1 MKKVFS
7 YLKFYWMP
15 VIALM
20 ALVFTQTML
29 ELQLPDYMA
38 KIINTGIIKQ
48 DMNFIY
54 SEGFKMLAIAFV
66 VMGIAIITSF
76 ISAKVGA
83 GLSNRLRKDLYKK
96 IEHFSLI
103 EFDKFSTASLITR
116 NTNDVQQV
124 QLLITMMLRMMI
136 AAPLYAIIG
145 FQKANALN
153 SGMSWIFA
161 ITIPLLVF
169 MIVTL
174 FAFVMPRFGLVQK
187 LTDRLNLTARENLT
201 GIRVVRAFNAQ
212 ETQAVKFN
220 QVNEEVRDNNT
231 VLQRT
236 MSFMMPG
243 ITLIMSFTT
252 ILIVWV
258 GAGKINSGSFNVGDM
273 MAFLQYASQ
282 MMFSFVMLSMAFIM
296 YPRAA
301 VSGKRISEVL
311 LTQPQILDPVDPV
324 PVNRGIGE
332 VSFND
337 VCFRYPNADET
348 VMEHIS
354 FTARP
359 GKTTAFI
366 GSTGSGK
373 STLVNLIPRFYDV
386 CGGSITIDGVDIRAM
401 KQSDLHD
408 KIGYIPQKGV
418 LFSGSIAHNLKYGK
432 EDATQEE
439 LAAAAAI
446 AQATD
451 FILEKE
457 GGYDSLIAQGATN
470 VSGGQKQRLSIARA
484 IVKKPEIYI
493 FDDSFSALDFKT
505 DSALRRALHEKLS
518 DATVLIVGQRVS
530 TIMNADQI
538 VVLEHGK
545 IAGIGTHRQLLE
557 TCPVYYEI
565 AASQL
570 TKEELA

>member
-7 YLKFYWMP
+7 YLRFYWMP
-15 VIALM
+15 VVALM

-29 ELQLPDYMA
+29 ELELPDYMA
-38 KIINTGIIKQ
+38 KIINTGIMQKNI
-48 DMNFIY
+48 DFIY
-54 SEGFKMLAIAFV
+54 SEGFKMLAIALI

-96 IEHFSLI
+96 IENFSLV

-124 QLLITMMLRMMI
+124 QLLITMMMRMMI

-161 ITIPLLVF
+161 VTIPLLVF
-169 MIVTL
+169 MIITL
-174 FAFVMPRFGLVQK
+174 FTFVMPRFGLVQK

-212 ETQAVKFN
+212 ATQAAKFN
-220 QVNEEVRDNNT
+220 QVNMDVRDNNT
-231 VLQRT
+231 IVQRI

-243 ITLIMSFTT
+243 ITMIMSFTT

-311 LTQPQILDPVDPV
+311 ATQPQILDPENPQAIS
-324 PVNRGIGE
+324 RGIGE
-332 VSFND
+332 VRFDD
-337 VCFRYPNADET
+337 VCFRYPNADEN
-348 VMEHIS
+348 VMEHVS

-386 CGGSITIDGVDIRAM
+386 CGGAITIDGVDIRNM

-418 LFSGSIAHNLKYGK
+418 LFSGSIGSNLKYGK
-432 EDATQEE
+432 EDATQEDLE
-439 LAAAAAI
+439 ASAAI
-446 AQATD
+446 AQAVD
-451 FILEKE
+451 FIQEKE
-457 GGYDSLIAQGATN
+457 GGYDYLIAQGATN

-538 VVLEHGK
+538 IVLENGK
-545 IAGIGTHRQLLE
+545 IAGIGTHHELLKS
-557 TCPVYYEI
+557 CPVYYEI

-570 TKEELA
+570 TKEELS

>member
-7 YLKFYWMP
+7 YLRFYWIQ
-15 VIALM
+15 VSALM
-20 ALVFTQTML
+20 ALVFAQTML
-29 ELQLPDYMA
+29 ELELPDYMA
-38 KIINTGIIKQ
+38 KIINTGIFKKDI
-48 DMNFIY
+48 NFIY
-54 SEGFKMLAIAFV
+54 SEGFKMLAIAFI

-76 ISAKVGA
+76 LSAKVGA

-96 IEHFSLI
+96 IENFSLI

-169 MIVTL
+169 MIATL
-174 FAFVMPRFGLVQK
+174 FTFVMPRFGLVQK

-212 ETQAVKFN
+212 DTQAAKFN

-231 VLQRT
+231 ILQRI

-311 LTQPQILDPVDPV
+311 MTEPEILDPKDPQ
-324 PVNRGIGE
+324 PVSRGIGE
-332 VSFND
+332 VRFND

-348 VMEHIS
+348 VMEHIN

-386 CGGSITIDGVDIRAM
+386 CGGSITIDGVDIRTM

-418 LFSGSIAHNLKYGK
+418 LFSGTIAANLKYGK
-432 EDATQEE
+432 ADATQDE
-439 LAAAAAI
+439 LDAAARI

-451 FILEKE
+451 FIQEKE
-457 GGYDSLIAQGATN
+457 GGYDYAIAQGGTN

-545 IAGIGTHRQLLE
+545 IAGIGTHRELLA

-565 AASQL
+565 ATSQL